1 MKKKTEEAI
10 GIATGSHSD
19 LPVREDTAEAYQ
31 PSRIPDPPSSDGGII
46 KGPAGFWRRLGA
58 GAADFL
64 LCLILYAL
72 LYIGAMKYLDYL
84 ESDMV
89 FDIFQQVIPG
99 FFLFLF
105 LYHLI
110 LEATPLQ
117 ATLGKLLFDIRVFD
131 RNGRRA
137 GVISTLLR
145 HLAKLLT
152 FSTAGIGFLMAAFRK
167 DKRALH
173 DLLSGCSV
181 MVIRK
186 KLRQGDQT
194 YPSELEQ
201 KTGIQAGGESGP
213 DTRTRSGARSGGGK
227 LSATGLIKSYGGRRA
242 VNGVNLEIYP
252 GEVVGLLGPNGA
264 GKTTTFYMIVGL
276 IRPDGG
282 QILIDGEDVS
292 RCPMY
297 IRARKGLN
305 YLPQEPSIFRK
316 LTVEENILAILE
328 TLDLSQQERRERLK
342 ELLGEL
348 DLTPLAKNRAYSLS
362 GGERR
367 RVEITRALVTSPKYI
382 LLDEPF
388 AGIDPL
394 AVADIQN
401 IIGKLKAK
409 GIGVII
415 SDHNV
420 RETLSVCDRAY
431 IVNDGSILVEGDPDT
446 ISQSE
451 IARKIYFGEKFSLEF
466 PAGKESGNTEMVL
479 SYDGESFRMKDNAR
493 QEDLPRKIS

>member
-1 MKKKTEEAI
+1 MKKKTETAI

-19 LPVREDTAEAYQ
+19 LPVRENTTEAPQ
-31 PSRIPDPPSSDGGII
+31 PSGIPNPPYLGRWII
-46 KGPAGFWRRLGA
+46 KGAAGFWRRLGA
-58 GAADFL
+58 ATVDIMF
-64 LCLILYAL
+64 CLVLYAL
-72 LYIGAMKYLDYL
+72 LYVGTMKYLDYL
-84 ESDMV
+84 ESDLV
-89 FDIFQQVIPG
+89 FDIFQEVIPG
-99 FFLFLF
+99 FFIFLF

-117 ATLGKLLFDIRVFD
+117 ATMGKRLFDIRVFD

-152 FSTAGIGFLMAAFRK
+152 FSTAGIGFLMAALRK

-186 KLRQGDQT
+186 KLRQGGPT
-194 YPSELEQ
+194 YLSELAQ
-201 KTGIQAGGESGP
+201 KTGIQAGGGSGP
-213 DTRTRSGARSGGGK
+213 DTQTGPGTGLGVGK
-227 LSATGLIKSYGGRRA
+227 LSAIGLIKSYGGRRA
-242 VNGVNLEIYP
+242 VNGVNLEIHP

-431 IVNDGSILVEGDPDT
+431 IVNEGSILVEGDPDT

-479 SYDGESFRMKDNAR
+479 SYDGESFRMKDNTR
-493 QEDLPRKIS
+493 QEDPPRKIS